1 MDMTTA
7 DRVQG
12 TNRNAD
18 RSTDRTDRTDDSDR
32 TNQYGQSVARLL
44 ALAAA
49 QGYLIDADIVDEF
62 PDERTSPDALD
73 AVRTVLR
80 QTGIAV
86 LEERPDGTF
95 LADDA
100 APAVDREV
108 LEEASDL
115 IEDAARGASA
125 STDPLAL
132 YARRMHAVPLLTRD
146 EEVTLAKE
154 IEAARRDVLWA
165 LAGCTETAAVLLAN
179 VNQPASESADSDN
192 SDGANPDTDTDT
204 DTETPARKASAAR
217 TDADSAELTKHALAA
232 LRRALR
238 SSGPDSRAHRNA
250 RTRIVDMAQAGG
262 WSPRAVESASAVL
275 RALQAHA
282 GDAANAT
289 VPPELVATLAG
300 ELASAQRRQR
310 DATRRML
317 EANLRLVLSIAKK
330 YANRGLELADLVQE
344 GNLGLMRAIDK
355 FEYQRGFKFST
366 YATWW
371 IRQAVSRAVA
381 DRARTIRLPVHVSDQ
396 LGRIRRVGEQIRQ
409 RTGRHAAL
417 DQLAAES
424 GLSEERLKTLLALP
438 GEPASLDALLPDGET
453 ELVDIVADTNASTP
467 FASLVDGRMRACV
480 ASLLKSMK
488 PSEADVLRRRFGI
501 GGGAPDT
508 YDTIARQ
515 AGVSRE
521 QVRQIERRALAA
533 LRSSAEA
540 HAAREFL
547 EADAADA

>member
-1 MDMTTA
+1 MTTA

-18 RSTDRTDRTDDSDR
+18 RSSDR
-32 TNQYGQSVARLL
+32 TNEYGESVARLL
-44 ALAAA
+44 ALAAT

-62 PDERTSPDALD
+62 PDERTSPEALD
-73 AVRTVLR
+73 AVRTVLQ

-95 LADDA
+95 PGNETT
-100 APAVDREV
+100 PAVDREV

-146 EEVTLAKE
+146 EEVTLARE

-165 LAGCTETAAVLLAN
+165 LAGCPQTAAVLLAN
-179 VNQPASESADSDN
+179 VNRPAGDAADNDETDSEA
-192 SDGANPDTDTDT
+192 
-204 DTETPARKASAAR
+204 
-217 TDADSAELTKHALAA
+217 DADSEAPIRKARAAHADAEHAEQTKHALAA

-238 SSGPDSRAHRNA
+238 SSGPGSRAHGNA
-250 RTRIVDMAQAGG
+250 RTRIVDMALVGG
-262 WSPRAVESASAVL
+262 WSPRAVESASAAL

-282 GDAANAT
+282 GDAAIDRDAAEA
-289 VPPELVATLAG
+289 VPAKLVATLAH
-300 ELASAQRRQR
+300 ELAEAQRRQR

-330 YANRGLELADLVQE
+330 YASRGLEIADLVQE

-396 LGRIRRVGEQIRQ
+396 LGRVRRVGEQIRQ

-453 ELVDIVADTNASTP
+453 ELVDIVADTSAATP
-467 FASLVDGRMRACV
+467 FASLVDERMRACV
-480 ASLLKSMK
+480 ASLLQSMK

-508 YDTIARQ
+508 YDTIAQQ

-540 HAAREFL
+540 RGAREFL